1 MPAGEPRLITLKG
14 PASRSEVPIGR
25 FPIVIGR
32 KRENDIAIADP
43 SVSRQHCQIV
53 EINGRIRLVD
63 LDSQNGVA
71 VNDEIVQECFLGDGD
86 EITVGSARFQLT
98 FSKVDPPPQPSVQ
111 LDERS
116 LTGLET
122 ISLQPHETAYLRRVA
137 AEAETAQV
145 ERTSR
150 DFQALLHICSSVQEE
165 RTSEQVQA
173 KLLSRLFDVIP
184 AERGAVLLANDVPGG
199 KFRSIYGRDRINPNR
214 SFSVSR
220 SVVRQVI
227 DEQTAYLRNRI
238 QEAPEGSVSPT
249 LIASEVQSVLAVPLM
264 VGRRTIGAL
273 YFDTTRED
281 RRFDRRHL
289 ELASAAA
296 ATSAAALE
304 NAIRAERLREKFA
317 LLEEQVVAEM
327 IGKSRPFFH
336 MERRIAE
343 LASAAVPVLILGE
356 KGAGKEAAAR
366 ALHRQ
371 SDFADGPFALMGCGS
386 GSEDAVETELFGR
399 GPTTGKI
406 ERAFGGTLVLD
417 EVSALTLDMQKRIV
431 EAITKGRYSRPSN
444 GPVVHPRVRFVF
456 TSSMELMPLVRR
468 GKLREDLHFH
478 LTSHS
483 VLVPPLRERRDD
495 IPLLAEH
502 FAERFSRKSQKAFA
516 GITPDARRMLLA
528 HSWPGNVAELENAMR
543 HAEQARE
550 GDRIDVADLPEA
562 VLESAGDDTDTG
574 YHADVNEAKRRI
586 LLEAMEQAEGSFQD
600 AAAILKI
607 NRTYL
612 HRLIRNLD
620 LKDELEKKR

>member
-1 MPAGEPRLITLKG
+1 MPPGEPRLITLRG

-32 KRENDIAIADP
+32 RRENDIAVADP
-43 SVSRQHCQIV
+43 SVSRRHCQIV

-71 VNDEIVQECFLGDGD
+71 VNDELVEECFLDDGD

-98 FSKVDPPPQPSVQ
+98 FEKVAPPPQPSVE
-111 LDERS
+111 LDERN

-122 ISLQPHETAYLRRVA
+122 ISLRPHETAYLRRIA
-137 AEAETAQV
+137 AEAETAHV
-145 ERTSR
+145 ERTAR
-150 DFQALLHICSSVQEE
+150 DFQALLHICSGVQEE
-165 RTSEQVQA
+165 RTSEQVKA

-184 AERGAVLLANDVPGG
+184 AERGAVLLANDSPGG
-199 KFRSIYGRDRINPNR
+199 GFRSIYGRDRINPSR
-214 SFSVSR
+214 SFTVSR

-289 ELASAAA
+289 ELATAAA

-304 NAIRAERLREKFA
+304 AAVRAERLREKFD
-317 LLEEQVVAEM
+317 LLEEQVVDEM
-327 IGKSRPFFH
+327 VGKSRPFFH

-356 KGAGKEAAAR
+356 KGAGKRAAAR

-371 SDFADGPFALMGCGS
+371 SDFADGPFAVMACGA
-386 GSEDAVETELFGR
+386 GSEDAIETELFGR
-399 GPTTGKI
+399 GAATGKI
-406 ERAFGGTLVLD
+406 ERAFGGTLLLD
-417 EVSALTLDMQKRIV
+417 EVGALTLEMQKRLIA
-431 EAITKGRYSRPSN
+431 AITQGRYSRPSN
-444 GPVVHPRVRFVF
+444 GPLVHPRVRFVC
-456 TSSMELMPLVRR
+456 TSSRDLMPLVRQGR
-468 GKLREDLHFH
+468 LREDLHFH
-478 LTSHS
+478 LNSHA
-483 VLVPPLRERRDD
+483 VVVPPLRDRRDD

-502 FAERFSRKSQKAFA
+502 FAYRFSRKSQKPFE

-528 HSWPGNVAELENAMR
+528 HSWPGNVSELENVTR
-543 HAEQARE
+543 QAEQSRE
-550 GDRIDVADLPEA
+550 GERIEVDDLPES
-562 VLESAGDDTDTG
+562 VLESAGDDTDAG
-574 YHADVNEAKRRI
+574 YHADVNAAKRRI
-586 LLEAMEQAEGSFQD
+586 LLEAMEQAGGSFQD

-620 LKDELEKKR
+620 LKSEVEKHR